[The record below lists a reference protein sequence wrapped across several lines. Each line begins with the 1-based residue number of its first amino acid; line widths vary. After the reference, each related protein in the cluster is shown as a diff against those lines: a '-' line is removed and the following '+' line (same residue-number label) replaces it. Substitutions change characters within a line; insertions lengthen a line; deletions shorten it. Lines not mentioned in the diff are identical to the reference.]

1 MDLSLSVDDDGRGL
15 CLIRDI
21 YGRVGGGSDSAVS
34 KDVRTAIR
42 NARQG
47 ILTQ

>member
-1 MDLSLSVDDDGRGL
+1 MDLSLSVDDDGGGL

-21 YGRVGGGSDSAVS
+21 DGRVGGGSDSSVT
-34 KDVRTAIR
+34 KDVRTPMGI
-42 NARQG
+42 ARQG